1 MKKDYSLDWEDI
13 KGFSKKSLLKTGN
26 TYARAVNRRVENLLA
41 SERKRSEAYK
51 RYIESNKGAP
61 FLYEY
66 KGKSKT
72 MKGVLRAKVSED
84 MSIEELR
91 ESLRLFEKFLTSKTS
106 TSAGIKDTEKK
117 TLENA
122 KELLG
127 RIEDIFPESEQVN
140 KITEDQTLRDFL
152 EFIGTEAKSS
162 IANKADSDIVVLALS
177 YAYNKNGRNK
187 NALKEAYE
195 DHVKSGQT
203 FEEWLRKMGYNEKG
217 GSIDGT
223 GGGFMQM

>member
-13 KGFSKKSLLKTGN
+13 KGFSKKSLLKIGN

-41 SERKRSEAYK
+41 SERKSSAAYK

-84 MSIEELR
+84 MPIEKLR
-91 ESLRLFEKFLTSKTS
+91 ESIRLFEKFLTAKTS
-106 TSAGIKDTEKK
+106 TSSGIKETEKK
-117 TLENA
+117 KLKNA
-122 KELLG
+122 RDMLG
-127 RIEDIFPESEQVN
+127 SMEDIFSESEKAN
-140 KITEDQTLRDFL
+140 ISEEETLQDFL
-152 EFIGTEAKSS
+152 EFLGTEAKSA
-162 IANKADSDIVVLALS
+162 IANKSDSDIVVLALS
-177 YAYNKNGRNK
+177 YAYNKTGRNK

-195 DHVKSGQT
+195 EHVKSGKT
-203 FEEWLRKMGYNEKG
+203 FEEWLKKMGYNEKG
-217 GSIDGT
+217 GTIDGT

>member
-13 KGFSKKSLLKTGN
+13 KGFSKKSLIKTGK
-26 TYARAVNRRVENLLA
+26 TYSRAVNRRVENLLA
-41 SERKRSEAYK
+41 SERKRSAAYK

-106 TSAGIKDTEKK
+106 TSEGIKETEKK
-117 TLENA
+117 KLENA
-122 KELLG
+122 KEFLG
-127 RIEDIFPESEQVN
+127 NIEDIFPESGQAN
-140 KITEDQTLRDFL
+140 RISEDQTLRDFL
-152 EFIGTEAKSS
+152 EFLGEEAKSA

-195 DHVKSGQT
+195 EHVKSEQT

>member
-1 MKKDYSLDWEDI
+1 MKKDYSLNWEDI
-13 KGFSKKSLLKTGN
+13 KGFSKKSLIKTTN

-72 MKGVLRAKVSED
+72 MKGVLRAKVSDD

-106 TSAGIKDTEKK
+106 TSKGIKETEKNK
-117 TLENA
+117 LENA
-122 KELLG
+122 RNMLG
-127 RIEDIFPESEQVN
+127 SIEDIFPESEQAN
-140 KITEDQTLRDFL
+140 KISEDQTLRDFL
-152 EFIGTEAKSS
+152 EFLGTEAKSA

-177 YAYNKNGRNK
+177 YAYNKSGRNK

-195 DHVKSGQT
+195 EHVKSGQT

-217 GSIDGT
+217 GNIDGT

>member
-13 KGFSKKSLLKTGN
+13 KGFSKKSLIKTGKI
-26 TYARAVNRRVENLLA
+26 YARAVNRRVENLLA

-72 MKGVLRAKVSED
+72 MKGVLRAKVSDD

-117 TLENA
+117 RLENA

-127 RIEDIFPESEQVN
+127 SIEDILPES
-140 KITEDQTLRDFL
+140 DQTLRDFL
-152 EFIGTEAKSS
+152 EFLGTEAKSA

-195 DHVKSGQT
+195 EHVKSGQT

>member
-13 KGFSKKSLLKTGN
+13 KGFSKKSLIKAGK

-41 SERKRSEAYK
+41 SERKSSAAYK

-106 TSAGIKDTEKK
+106 TSAGIKETEKK
-117 TLENA
+117 KLENA

-127 RIEDIFPESEQVN
+127 SIEDILPESEQVN
-140 KITEDQTLRDFL
+140 KISEDQTLRDFL
-152 EFIGTEAKSS
+152 
-162 IANKADSDIVVLALS
+162 
-177 YAYNKNGRNK
+177 
-187 NALKEAYE
+187 
-195 DHVKSGQT
+195 
-203 FEEWLRKMGYNEKG
+203 
-217 GSIDGT
+217 
-223 GGGFMQM
+223 

>member
-13 KGFSKKSLLKTGN
+13 KGFSKKSLIKTGK

-72 MKGVLRAKVSED
+72 MKGVLRAKVSDD

-106 TSAGIKDTEKK
+106 TSAGIKETEKK
-117 TLENA
+117 KLENA

-127 RIEDIFPESEQVN
+127 SIEDILPESEQVN
-140 KITEDQTLRDFL
+140 KISEDQTLRDFL
-152 EFIGTEAKSS
+152 EFLGTEAKST

-177 YAYNKNGRNK
+177 YAYNKAGRNK

-195 DHVKSGQT
+195 EHVKSGQT

-217 GSIDGT
+217 GNIDGT

>member
-1 MKKDYSLDWEDI
+1 MKKDYSLEWEDI
-13 KGFSKKSLLKTGN
+13 KAFSKKSLLKIGQR
-26 TYARAVNRRVENLLA
+26 YAKAVNRRVENLLA
-41 SERKRSEAYK
+41 SERKSSGAYQ

-61 FLYEY
+61 YLYTY

-72 MKGVLRAKVSED
+72 MKNVLRAKVSED

-91 ESLRLFEKFLTSKTS
+91 ESVRLFEKFLTAKTS
-106 TSAGIKDTEKK
+106 TSEGIKETEKNK
-117 TLENA
+117 LANA
-122 KELLG
+122 KDILG
-127 RIEDIFPESEQVN
+127 SIEDILPDSKLS
-140 KITEDQTLRDFL
+140 KISEDQTLRDFL
-152 EFIGTEAKSS
+152 EFLGTTAKSA

-177 YAYNKNGRNK
+177 YAYNKAGRNK

-195 DHVKSGQT
+195 EHVASGKT
-203 FEEWLRKMGYNEKG
+203 FEEWLRNMGYNEG

>member
-13 KGFSKKSLLKTGN
+13 KGFSKKSLIKAGK

-41 SERKRSEAYK
+41 SERKRSGAYK

-106 TSAGIKDTEKK
+106 TSAGMKETEKK
-117 TLENA
+117 KLENA

-127 RIEDIFPESEQVN
+127 NIENIFPESGQAN
-140 KITEDQTLRDFL
+140 KISEDQALRDFL
-152 EFIGTEAKSS
+152 EFLGTEAKSA

-195 DHVKSGQT
+195 EHIKSGQT

-217 GSIDGT
+217 GNIDGT

>member
-13 KGFSKKSLLKTGN
+13 KGFSKKSLIKTGKI
-26 TYARAVNRRVENLLA
+26 YARAVNRRVENLLA

-117 TLENA
+117 RLENA

-127 RIEDIFPESEQVN
+127 SIEDILPES
-140 KITEDQTLRDFL
+140 DQTLRDFL
-152 EFIGTEAKSS
+152 EFLGTEAKSA

-195 DHVKSGQT
+195 EHVKSGQT

>member
-13 KGFSKKSLLKTGN
+13 KGFSKKSLIKVGKT
-26 TYARAVNRRVENLLA
+26 YSRAVNRRVENLLA

-117 TLENA
+117 KLENA

-127 RIEDIFPESEQVN
+127 NIENICPESGQAN
-140 KITEDQTLRDFL
+140 KISEDQALRDFL
-152 EFIGTEAKSS
+152 EFLGTEAKSA

-177 YAYNKNGRNK
+177 YAYNKNGRNI
-187 NALKEAYE
+187 NALKEAYDE
-195 DHVKSGQT
+195 HVKSAQT
-203 FEEWLRKMGYNEKG
+203 FEEWLRKMGYNDKG

>member
-1 MKKDYSLDWEDI
+1 MKKNYSLDWEDI
-13 KGFSKKSLLKTGN
+13 KGFSKKSLIKIGK

-51 RYIESNKGAP
+51 RDIESSKGAA

-72 MKGVLRAKVSED
+72 MKGVLRAKVSEH

-91 ESLRLFEKFLTSKTS
+91 ESLRIFEKFLTSKTS
-106 TSAGIKDTEKK
+106 TSEGIKDTEKK
-117 TLENA
+117 KLENA

-127 RIEDIFPESEQVN
+127 SIEDILPESEQVN

-152 EFIGTEAKSS
+152 EFLGTEAKSA
-162 IANKADSDIVVLALS
+162 IANKADSDIVVLAIS

-195 DHVKSGQT
+195 EHVKSGQT
-203 FEEWLRKMGYNEKG
+203 FEEWLRKMGYDEKG
-217 GSIDGT
+217 GNVDGT

>member
-13 KGFSKKSLLKTGN
+13 KGFSKKSLLKTGK

-41 SERKRSEAYK
+41 SERKRSGAYK

-106 TSAGIKDTEKK
+106 TSEGIKETEKK
-117 TLENA
+117 KLENA

-127 RIEDIFPESEQVN
+127 SIEDIFPESGKVN
-140 KITEDQTLRDFL
+140 KISEDQTLRDFL
-152 EFIGTEAKSS
+152 EFLGTEAKSA

-177 YAYNKNGRNK
+177 YAYNKVGRNK

-195 DHVKSGQT
+195 EHVKLGQT
-203 FEEWLRKMGYNEKG
+203 FEEWLRKMRYNGKG

>member
-1 MKKDYSLDWEDI
+1 MKKDYSLDWQDI
-13 KGFSKKSLLKTGN
+13 KGFSKKSLIKTGN

-91 ESLRLFEKFLTSKTS
+91 ESLRLFEKFLTAKTS

-117 TLENA
+117 KLENA

-127 RIEDIFPESEQVN
+127 NIEDILPVSEQAN
-140 KITEDQTLRDFL
+140 KITEDQILRDFL
-152 EFIGTEAKSS
+152 EFLGTEAKSA

-195 DHVKSGQT
+195 EHVKSGQT
-203 FEEWLRKMGYNEKG
+203 FEEWLRQMGYNGKG
-217 GSIDGT
+217 GIIDGT

>member
-13 KGFSKKSLLKTGN
+13 KGFSKKSLIKTGK

-41 SERKRSEAYK
+41 SDRKRSGAYK

-91 ESLRLFEKFLTSKTS
+91 ESLRLFEKFLTAKTS
-106 TSAGIKDTEKK
+106 TSEGIKETEKK
-117 TLENA
+117 KLENA
-122 KELLG
+122 KELLES
-127 RIEDIFPESEQVN
+127 IEDIFTESGQVN
-140 KITEDQTLRDFL
+140 KISEDQTLRDFL
-152 EFIGTEAKSS
+152 EFLGKEAKSA
-162 IANKADSDIVVLALS
+162 IANKADSDIIVLALS

-195 DHVKSGQT
+195 EHIKSGQT

-217 GSIDGT
+217 GTMDGR
-223 GGGFMQM
+223 GAGFMQM

>member
-13 KGFSKKSLLKTGN
+13 KGFSKKSLLKIGK
-26 TYARAVNRRVENLLA
+26 TYASAVNRRVENLLA
-41 SERKRSEAYK
+41 SERKSSEAYK

-106 TSAGIKDTEKK
+106 TSAGIKETEKK
-117 TLENA
+117 KLENA

-127 RIEDIFPESEQVN
+127 NIENIFPESGQAN
-140 KITEDQTLRDFL
+140 KISEDQALRDFL
-152 EFIGTEAKSS
+152 EFLGTEAKSA

-195 DHVKSGQT
+195 EHIKSGQT

-217 GSIDGT
+217 GNIDGT

>member
-1 MKKDYSLDWEDI
+1 MKKNYSLDWEDI
-13 KGFSKKSLLKTGN
+13 KGFSKKSLIKIGN

-41 SERKRSEAYK
+41 SERKASAAYK
-51 RYIESNKGAP
+51 QYIESNKGAP

-84 MSIEELR
+84 MPIEELR
-91 ESLRLFEKFLTSKTS
+91 ESLRLFEKFLTAKTS
-106 TSAGIKDTEKK
+106 TSEGIKKTEKK
-117 TLENA
+117 KLKNA
-122 KELLG
+122 KKFLG
-127 RIEDIFPESEQVN
+127 DIEDIFLKLEQEN
-140 KITEDQTLRDFL
+140 KISEEQTLRDFL
-152 EFIGTEAKSS
+152 EFLGTEAKSA

-195 DHVKSGQT
+195 EHVKSEKT

-217 GSIDGT
+217 GIIDGT

>member
-13 KGFSKKSLLKTGN
+13 KGFSKKSLIKVGK

-61 FLYEY
+61 YLYEY

-106 TSAGIKDTEKK
+106 TSAGIKETEKK
-117 TLENA
+117 KLENA

-127 RIEDIFPESEQVN
+127 SIEDILPESEQAN
-140 KITEDQTLRDFL
+140 KISEDQTLRDFL
-152 EFIGTEAKSS
+152 EFLGTEAKSG

-195 DHVKSGQT
+195 EHVKSGQT

-217 GSIDGT
+217 GNIDGT

>member
-1 MKKDYSLDWEDI
+1 MKKDYSLDWQDI
-13 KGFSKKSLLKTGN
+13 KGFSKKSLIKTAN

-72 MKGVLRAKVSED
+72 MKGVLRAKVSDD

-91 ESLRLFEKFLTSKTS
+91 ESLRLFEKFLTAKTS

-117 TLENA
+117 KLENA

-127 RIEDIFPESEQVN
+127 SIEDILPESEQAN
-140 KITEDQTLRDFL
+140 KISEDQTLRDFL
-152 EFIGTEAKSS
+152 EFLGTEAKAT

-195 DHVKSGQT
+195 EHLKSGQT
-203 FEEWLRKMGYNEKG
+203 FEEWLRKMGYNGKG
-217 GSIDGT
+217 GIIDGT

>member
-13 KGFSKKSLLKTGN
+13 KGFSKKSLIKAGK

-41 SERKRSEAYK
+41 SERKRSGAYK

-106 TSAGIKDTEKK
+106 TSAGIKETEKK
-117 TLENA
+117 KLENA

-127 RIEDIFPESEQVN
+127 NIENIFPESGQAN
-140 KITEDQTLRDFL
+140 KISEDQALRDFL
-152 EFIGTEAKSS
+152 EFLGTEAKSA

-195 DHVKSGQT
+195 EHIKSGQT

-217 GSIDGT
+217 GNIDGT

>member
-1 MKKDYSLDWEDI
+1 MKKNYSLDWEDI
-13 KGFSKKSLLKTGN
+13 KGFSKKSLIKTAN

-41 SERKRSEAYK
+41 SERKSSVAYK

-72 MKGVLRAKVSED
+72 MKGVLRAKVSDD

-91 ESLRLFEKFLTSKTS
+91 ESLRLFEKFLTSRTS
-106 TSAGIKDTEKK
+106 TSEGIKDTEKNK
-117 TLENA
+117 LKNA
-122 KELLG
+122 KKLLG
-127 RIEDIFPESEQVN
+127 SIEDILPESKQGN
-140 KITEDQTLRDFL
+140 KISEDKTLRDFI
-152 EFIGTEAKSS
+152 EFLGTEAKSA
-162 IANKADSDIVVLALS
+162 IENKADSDIVVLALS
-177 YAYNKNGRNK
+177 YAYNKLGRNK

-195 DHVKSGQT
+195 EHVKSGQA
-203 FEEWLRKMGYNEKG
+203 FEEWLRKMGYNDKG

>member
-1 MKKDYSLDWEDI
+1 MKKDYSLEWEDI
-13 KGFSKKSLLKTGN
+13 KGFSKKSLIKVGK
-26 TYARAVNRRVENLLA
+26 TYARAVNQRVENLLA
-41 SERKRSEAYK
+41 SERKRSAAYK
-51 RYIESNKGAP
+51 QYIESNKGAP

-117 TLENA
+117 KLENA

-127 RIEDIFPESEQVN
+127 SIEDILQESEQAN
-140 KITEDQTLRDFL
+140 KISEDRKLLDFL
-152 EFIGTEAKSS
+152 EFLGTEAKSA

-195 DHVKSGQT
+195 EHIKSGQT

-217 GSIDGT
+217 GIIDGT

>member
-13 KGFSKKSLLKTGN
+13 KGFSKKSLIKVGKT
-26 TYARAVNRRVENLLA
+26 YSRAVNRRVENLLA

-117 TLENA
+117 KLENA

-127 RIEDIFPESEQVN
+127 NIENICPESGQAN
-140 KITEDQTLRDFL
+140 KISEDQALRDFL
-152 EFIGTEAKSS
+152 EFLGTEAKSA

-195 DHVKSGQT
+195 EHIKSGQT

-217 GSIDGT
+217 GNIDGT

>member
-13 KGFSKKSLLKTGN
+13 KGFSKKSLIKIGK

-84 MSIEELR
+84 MSIEALR
-91 ESLRLFEKFLTSKTS
+91 ESLRLFEKFLTAKTS

-117 TLENA
+117 KLENA

-127 RIEDIFPESEQVN
+127 SIEDILPESEQAN
-140 KITEDQTLRDFL
+140 KISEDQTLRDFL
-152 EFIGTEAKSS
+152 EFLGTEAKA
-162 IANKADSDIVVLALS
+162 IANKADSDVVVLALS

-195 DHVKSGQT
+195 EHIKSGQT

-217 GSIDGT
+217 GNIDGT